1 LISNAIRPGRYDH
14 PLIGCLEECQNL
26 SKEVIQLQMDNES
39 QDVQRVMHP
48 SHEQLMLLYAS
59 LDKLETDVDSMN
71 EMVEIY
77 FPKPQYGENGTG
89 YRNGIREFDI

>member
-1 LISNAIRPGRYDH
+1 
-14 PLIGCLEECQNL
+14 
-26 SKEVIQLQMDNES
+26 MDNES

-77 FPKPQYGENGTG
+77 FPQPQYGENGTG
-89 YRNGIREFDI
+89 YRNGMSREFDIWSLIDKFMCEKYFDLVLN